1 MSFTFS
7 ICCCVLCPA
16 SVCNTEL
23 SDYSG
28 KIHILASF
36 VGCSPVKNG
45 LQSLKIL
52 VMFRWFH
59 IPFRMEGKEKIKMRP
74 NLKSCTTED
83 FELVTVFSYFSIP

>member
-52 VMFRWFH
+52 VDVSMVPH
-59 IPFRMEGKEKIKMRP
+59 PLSYGGEGKNQNETQSKIMHNRR
-74 NLKSCTTED
+74 L
-83 FELVTVFSYFSIP
+83 

>member
-1 MSFTFS
+1 MSLIFS

-23 SDYSG
+23 PDYSG

-52 VMFRWFH
+52 VDVSMFPH
-59 IPFRMEGKEKIKMRP
+59 PLSYGGEGKNQNETQSKIMHNRR
-74 NLKSCTTED
+74 L
-83 FELVTVFSYFSIP
+83 